1 MDKIVTRDY
10 LVTMSKV
17 GIADLK
23 AKLSEHLRAVKRG
36 EEVTVYDR
44 NEPVA
49 RIVPFAVRGAL
60 IVREPVRSYRTFR
73 DIRLPA
79 PVKLDV
85 DPVDLL
91 LEDRNKER

>member
-1 MDKIVTRDY
+1 
-10 LVTMSKV
+10 MSRV

-44 NEPVA
+44 NEPIA
-49 RIVPFAVRGAL
+49 RIVPFTARGAL
-60 IVREPVRSYRTFR
+60 IVLEPARIYKSFR
-73 DIRLPA
+73 DIKLPA

-85 DPVDLL
+85 DPVALL
-91 LEDRNKER
+91 LEDRNRDR

>member
-1 MDKIVTRDY
+1 M
-10 LVTMSKV
+10 TMSRI
-17 GIADLK
+17 GIAELK
-23 AKLSEHLRAVKRG
+23 AKLSENLRAVKRG

-49 RIVPFAVRGAL
+49 RIVPFSPRGAL

-73 DIRLPA
+73 DIKLPA

-85 DPVDLL
+85 DPVGLL
-91 LEDRNKER
+91 LQDRNNDR

>member
-1 MDKIVTRDY
+1 M
-10 LVTMSKV
+10 TMSKV

-49 RIVPFAVRGAL
+49 RIVPFAARGAL

-73 DIRLPA
+73 DIRLPP
-79 PVKLDV
+79 PVKLSV
-85 DPVDLL
+85 DPVELL

>member
-1 MDKIVTRDY
+1 M
-10 LVTMSKV
+10 TMSKI

-49 RIVPFAVRGAL
+49 RIVPFSPRGAL
-60 IVREPVRSYRTFR
+60 IVREPARSYRTFR
-73 DIRLPA
+73 DIKLPA
-79 PVKLDV
+79 PVKLDI
-85 DPVDLL
+85 DPVEILL
-91 LEDRNKER
+91 QDRNRDR